1 MRCEEGVAGLS
12 PRTVSAANKRRSRY
26 SSRVEGILKLVGV
39 ALALFAMVLFLDAFD
54 VFTSNHPL
62 VTWHMQWGANTA
74 WALRGGMLAL
84 GLVLI
89 FLTPTGD
96 RRGA

>member
-1 MRCEEGVAGLS
+1 M
-12 PRTVSAANKRRSRY
+12 
-26 SSRVEGILKLVGV
+26 EGILKLVGV
-39 ALALFAMVLFLDAFD
+39 TLALFAMVLFLDAFD

-62 VTWHMQWGANTA
+62 VTWHMQWGANAA

-84 GLVLI
+84 GLLLI

-96 RRGA
+96 RRG

>member
-1 MRCEEGVAGLS
+1 
-12 PRTVSAANKRRSRY
+12 
-26 SSRVEGILKLVGV
+26 VEGILKLVGV

-96 RRGA
+96 RRGS